1 MKAIVL
7 EKPEQFVATNID
19 EPSQPRAGEA
29 LVEVSRVGI
38 CGTDVAGDLGKM
50 PFYTY
55 PVIPG
60 HELGVTV
67 LAVGDGV
74 ANVQAGDRCSIEP
87 YMNCGECFPCR
98 KGATNCCEFLEVI
111 GVHKDGGMCER
122 FVLPARKLHSS
133 EKLTMD
139 QLALVETLAIGCNCV
154 NRSASSEGDKV
165 LVIGAGPI
173 GMAVIEFLKVA
184 MTEITVMDM
193 NEARL
198 QFCKETLGVDHTVVF
213 KNDGTEAD
221 RLREANGGELPITV
235 IDATG
240 SHISM
245 ANAFQFCAFTGQV
258 LYVGITTQ
266 ELSFKHVAIHRPEIT
281 IKASRNALSADFQRI
296 IRLIEDGVI
305 DTDPWLTHHASYDD
319 FIGEFPNWLKPETG
333 VIKAVLHM
341 N

>member
-1 MKAIVL
+1 
-7 EKPEQFVATNID
+7 
-19 EPSQPRAGEA
+19 
-29 LVEVSRVGI
+29 
-38 CGTDVAGDLGKM
+38 M

-67 LAVGDGV
+67 LAMDEGV
-74 ANVQAGDRCSIEP
+74 ENVKVGDRCSVEP
-87 YMNCGECFPCR
+87 YMNCGECFACC
-98 KGATNCCEFLEVI
+98 KGATNCCESLEVI

-122 FVLPARKLHSS
+122 FVLPARKLHPS
-133 EKLTMD
+133 EKLTME

-154 NRSASSEGDKV
+154 NRAGPDEGDKV

-184 MTEITVMDM
+184 KTEITVMDM

-245 ANAFQFCAFTGQV
+245 SNAFQFCAFTGQV
-258 LYVGITTQ
+258 LFVGITTE
-266 ELSFKHVAIHRPEIT
+266 ELSFKHIAIHRPELT
-281 IKASRNALSADFQRI
+281 IKASRNALPTDFKRI
-296 IRLIEDGVI
+296 TKLIEDGII
-305 DTDPWLTHHASYDD
+305 DTDPWLSHQASYDD

>member
-1 MKAIVL
+1 MKAIIL
-7 EKPEQFVATNID
+7 EKPEHFATANID
-19 EPSQPRAGEA
+19 EPNQPQAGEA

-38 CGTDVAGDLGKM
+38 CGTDVAGYLGKM

-67 LAVGDGV
+67 LAMGEGV
-74 ANVQAGDRCSIEP
+74 ENVKVGDRCSVEP
-87 YMNCGECFPCR
+87 YMNCGECFACC
-98 KGATNCCEFLEVI
+98 KGATNCCESLEVI

-122 FVLPARKLHSS
+122 FVLPARKLHPS
-133 EKLTMD
+133 EKLTME

-154 NRSASSEGDKV
+154 NRARPGEGDKV

-184 MTEITVMDM
+184 KTEITVMDM

-213 KNDGTEAD
+213 KNDGTEVD

-245 ANAFQFCAFTGQV
+245 SNAFQFCAFTGQV
-258 LYVGITTQ
+258 LFVGITTE
-266 ELSFKHVAIHRPEIT
+266 ELSFKHIAIHRPELT
-281 IKASRNALSADFQRI
+281 IKASRNALPTDFKRI
-296 IRLIEDGVI
+296 TKLIEDGII
-305 DTDPWLTHHASYDD
+305 DTDPWLSHQASYDD

>member
-7 EKPEQFVATNID
+7 EKPKQFTTVNID
-19 EPSQPRAGEA
+19 EPPRPGTREA
-29 LVEVSRVGI
+29 LVEVHRVGI
-38 CGTDVAGDLGKM
+38 CGTDIAGYLGKM

-67 LAVGDGV
+67 LEVGKGV
-74 ANVQAGDRCSIEP
+74 EDVKAGDRCSVEP

-111 GVHKDGGMCER
+111 GVHKDGGMRER
-122 FVLPARKLHSS
+122 FVLPARKLHASA
-133 EKLTMD
+133 KLSME
-139 QLALVETLAIGCNCV
+139 QLALVETLGIGCHCV
-154 NRSASSEGDKV
+154 DRAAPAKDDKV

-173 GMAVIEFLKVA
+173 GLSVVEFLKVA
-184 MTEITVMDM
+184 GAEITVMDM
-193 NEARL
+193 NETRL
-198 QFCKETLGVDHTVVF
+198 AFCDSPMGVNHTVLF

-221 RLREANGGELPITV
+221 RLREVNGGELPTTV

-240 SHISM
+240 SHVSM
-245 ANAFQFCAFTGQV
+245 SNAFQFCAFTGQV
-258 LYVGITTQ
+258 VYVGITT
-266 ELSFKHVAIHRPEIT
+266 EEVHFRHVAIHRPEIA
-281 IKASRNALSADFQRI
+281 IKASRNAVPSDFQRI
-296 IRLIEDGVI
+296 IRLIEEGII
-305 DTDPWLTHHASYDD
+305 DTDPWLTHYASYDD

-341 N
+341 D

>member
-1 MKAIVL
+1 
-7 EKPEQFVATNID
+7 
-19 EPSQPRAGEA
+19 

-38 CGTDVAGDLGKM
+38 CGTDVAGYLGKM

-67 LAVGDGV
+67 LAMGEGVENVKVG
-74 ANVQAGDRCSIEP
+74 ARCSVEP
-87 YMNCGECFPCR
+87 YMNCGECFACC
-98 KGATNCCEFLEVI
+98 KGATNCCESLEVI

-122 FVLPARKLHSS
+122 FVLPARKLHPS
-133 EKLTMD
+133 EKLTME

-154 NRSASSEGDKV
+154 NRAGPGAGDKV

-184 MTEITVMDM
+184 KTEITVMDM

-245 ANAFQFCAFTGQV
+245 SNAFQFCAFTGQV
-258 LYVGITTQ
+258 LFVGITTE
-266 ELSFKHVAIHRPEIT
+266 ELSFKHIAIHRPELT
-281 IKASRNALSADFQRI
+281 IKASRNALPTDFKRI
-296 IRLIEDGVI
+296 TKLIEDGII
-305 DTDPWLTHHASYDD
+305 DTDPWLSHQASYDD

>member
-1 MKAIVL
+1 MKAIIL
-7 EKPEQFVATNID
+7 EKPEHFATANID
-19 EPSQPRAGEA
+19 EPNQPQAGEA

-38 CGTDVAGDLGKM
+38 CGTDVAGYLGKM

-67 LAVGDGV
+67 LEVGAEV
-74 ANVQAGDRCSIEP
+74 ENVRVGDRCSVEP
-87 YMNCGECFPCR
+87 YMNCGECFACKKR
-98 KGATNCCEFLEVI
+98 ATNCCESLEVI
-111 GVHKDGGMCER
+111 GVHKNGGMCER
-122 FVLPARKLHSS
+122 FVLPARKLHPS
-133 EKLTMD
+133 KNLTME

-154 NRSASSEGDKV
+154 NRSASSAGDKV

-173 GMAVIEFLKVA
+173 GMAAIEFLKVVKA
-184 MTEITVMDM
+184 EITVMDM
-193 NEARL
+193 NETRL
-198 QFCKETLGVDHTVVF
+198 QFCKDKLGVDHTVVF
-213 KNDGTEAD
+213 KNDGTEAE
-221 RLREANGGELPITV
+221 RLREVNGGELPITV

-245 ANAFQFCAFTGQV
+245 SNAFQFCAFTGQV

-266 ELSFKHVAIHRPEIT
+266 ELSFKHIAIHRPELT
-281 IKASRNALSADFQRI
+281 LKASRNAVPADFNRI
-296 IRLIEDGVI
+296 IQLIEDSII
-305 DTDPWLTHHASYDD
+305 DTDPWLSHQASYDE
-319 FIGEFPNWLKPETG
+319 FIGEFPNWIKPETG

>member
-29 LVEVSRVGI
+29 LVEVFRVGI

-245 ANAFQFCAFTGQV
+245 SNAFQFCAFTGQV